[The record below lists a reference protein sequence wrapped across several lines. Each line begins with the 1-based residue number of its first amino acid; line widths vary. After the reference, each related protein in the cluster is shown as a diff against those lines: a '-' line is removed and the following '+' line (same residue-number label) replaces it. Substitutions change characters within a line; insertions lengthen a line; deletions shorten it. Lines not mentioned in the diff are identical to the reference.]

1 MSLALGEIY
10 RLMNLRNTEIHP
22 YLYALI
28 AIKVPNSFNRR
39 KNNFSMNGIEPTEY
53 PLGKKLAATLT
64 S

>member
-1 MSLALGEIY
+1 MSALGEIY

-39 KNNFSMNGIEPTEY
+39 KNNFSMNGIGKTEY
-53 PLGKKLAATLT
+53 PLGKK
-64 S
+64 

>member
-1 MSLALGEIY
+1 MTLASGEIY

-39 KNNFSMNGIEPTEY
+39 KNNFSMNGIGKTEY
-53 PLGKKLAATLT
+53 PLGKK
-64 S
+64 